1 MLHNIKF
8 MEQFRGYTEWPEE
21 LKYVAKERLL
31 YQYIEED
38 QIVAT
43 SHKDYVQQLQE
54 VLNEDIEFYERF
66 EEYEICQL
74 LKDLLDEI

>member
-8 MEQFRGYTEWPEE
+8 MEQFTGYTQWPEE
-21 LKYVAKERLL
+21 LKYVARERLL

-38 QIVAT
+38 QIVST
-43 SHKDYVQQLQE
+43 SHKDYVQQLQTIIK
-54 VLNEDIEFYERF
+54 EDIEFYERF

-74 LKDLLDEI
+74 LKDLQEDL